1 MGTRFTKEDIRT
13 PDEDGITPMYIAAQ
27 KNTVEALQW
36 LFDHGAQEDVLH
48 IRGIQEIIGEFVRGI
63 SQTSV
68 VSHCTTTTMRVRMM
82 KKKRMKRMKTMMRRR
97 WMVV

>member
-1 MGTRFTKEDIRT
+1 MQITYLMGTRFTKEDIRT

-63 SQTSV
+63 SKTRSLWYHIVQTGPGDESEDEEEEDEEG
-68 VSHCTTTTMRVRMM
+68 
-82 KKKRMKRMKTMMRRR
+82 
-97 WMVV
+97 